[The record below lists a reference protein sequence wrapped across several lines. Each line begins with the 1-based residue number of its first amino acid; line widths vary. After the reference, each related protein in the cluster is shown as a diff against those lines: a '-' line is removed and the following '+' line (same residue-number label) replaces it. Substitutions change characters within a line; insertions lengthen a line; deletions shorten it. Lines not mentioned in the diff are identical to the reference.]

1 MTRRLALL
9 LLLLTAFAAP
19 AVASCNLSMTVS
31 CANGS
36 CTATTTNNG
45 GSCSGLVYSG
55 WMSGEQTGGPTLSS
69 PQVSLSGV
77 SDCFDSDDFGM
88 PLPFAFCYGET
99 TIPAGKVY
107 TSRVQVSGST
117 GNLFAMSWV
126 GNDEGEEISS
136 AYAFTNGPAAPT
148 CVPNVSAPPISQSG
162 LEYTVSWSAISDPTA
177 QYIVEEST
185 SADFSNNTTTS
196 QVHGL
201 SKVFRH
207 DGMATS
213 TTYYYR
219 VRATHCGGSV
229 PSYSAVA
236 QTVVQ
241 APAPAVV
248 KTAEVAVP
256 LGSDAPVGIPVFIP
270 GPTDGSHTTF
280 TAVTDQPYLTV
291 TPSSG
296 NLPAGGVTVIVTAS
310 PGSLPPGASTGTLII
325 TTTSVSSASGVANHG
340 STIINIPVSISLVTP
355 VMPGGKTL
363 PPANALIVPAVAH
376 ANGAAGPFLS
386 DVRLTNSG
394 ATPIDYQIT
403 MTPTRTD
410 GTASSKVTQVTV
422 EGDQTIA
429 LNDVVKN
436 FFGYGALGNDGSF
449 GSLEIR
455 PLNTSSTLTYA
466 SSRTYASTA
475 GGTFGQY
482 IAAMPF
488 TKFASKRF
496 QGIPLPGQP
505 QQPSGSTKLSL
516 QQVAQSAKFRTNLG
530 IVEGAGEPASGR
542 IRIFDSLGS
551 LLREV
556 PFSLLA
562 GEHRQMNMF
571 ISDPALGNIPQ
582 LDDGRIEILID
593 SPTGAVTAYAS
604 VLDSVTTDPLAVTPV
619 DATKISARRY
629 VIPGMAE
636 LPNRGN
642 NFHSDLRVFNG
653 GTADVPVTMTFY
665 PMGRGTPIQAQPR
678 IIRAG
683 EVLVLDNVLPTAFN
697 ASETGGSI
705 AIQTP
710 VDSSLVVTGRTY
722 TSVENGGSYGQF
734 IPGVTPAEG
743 TGLGEKALQVMQLEE
758 SGRFRSNV
766 GLAELSGK
774 SATVRLTL
782 HLPDAKFTPSI
793 DVELAPNEFTQ
804 LRPILGLNPGRQT
817 YNARIEVQVV
827 AGEGRVTAYGS
838 VIDNESKDP
847 TYVPA
852 Q

>member
-9 LLLLTAFAAP
+9 LFLLAALATP
-19 AVASCNLSMTVS
+19 AVAACNLSMTVS
-31 CANGS
+31 CSNGT
-36 CTATTTNNG
+36 CTATTTNAG
-45 GSCSGLVYSG
+45 GACSGLVYSG
-55 WMSGEQTGGPTLSS
+55 WMSTAAADWPTLSS
-69 PQVSLSGV
+69 PQVSLAGV
-77 SDCFDSDDFGM
+77 NDCFDSDDFGVQF
-88 PLPFAFCYGET
+88 PFAFCSGET
-99 TIPAGKVY
+99 SIPAGTVF
-107 TSRVQVSGST
+107 TSTVNVSGGT
-117 GNLFAMSWV
+117 GDLFAMTWV
-126 GNDEGEEISS
+126 GSEEGEEISS
-136 AYAFTNGPAAPT
+136 AYAFTNGPRAPT
-148 CVPNVSAPPISQSG
+148 CVPSVSAPPISQSG

-177 QYIVEEST
+177 QFIVEEST

-196 QVHGL
+196 QVNGL
-201 SKVFRH
+201 STTFRH

-219 VRATHCGGSV
+219 VRATHCTGGV

-241 APAPAVV
+241 APAPPATE
-248 KTAEVAVP
+248 TAEVAVP

-270 GPTDGSHTTF
+270 GPANGASATF
-280 TAVTDQPYLTV
+280 TAVTDKPYLTV
-291 TPSSG
+291 TPDSG
-296 NLPAGGVTVIVTAS
+296 NLPAGGVTVIVTADPS
-310 PGSLPPGASTGTLII
+310 ELPAGASTGTLII
-325 TTTSVSSASGVANHG
+325 TVITTDSASGITNHG
-340 STIINIPVSISLVTP
+340 ATTINIPVSVSLVTP

-363 PPANALIVPAVAH
+363 PSANTLVIPAVAH

-394 ATPIDYQIT
+394 TTPVDYQIT

-410 GTASSKVTQVTV
+410 GTVSSKVTQVTV

-488 TKFASKRF
+488 AKFASKRF
-496 QGIPLPGQP
+496 NGIPLPGQP
-505 QQPSGSTKLSL
+505 QQPSSSTTLSL
-516 QQVAQSAKFRTNLG
+516 QQVAQSPKFRTNLG

-542 IRIFDSLGS
+542 IRIFDALGS

-556 PFSLLA
+556 PFHLLA

-571 ISDPALGNIPQ
+571 IADPALGNITQ
-582 LDDGRIEILID
+582 LDEGRIEILVD

-604 VLDSVTTDPLAVTPV
+604 VLDNVTTDPLAVMPV
-619 DATKISARRY
+619 DATKVSSSSY

-636 LPNRGN
+636 LPNREN

-653 GTADVPVTMTFY
+653 GTSDVPVTMTYY
-665 PMGRGTPIQAQPR
+665 PMGRGTPIPAQPR
-678 IIRAG
+678 TIRAG

-705 AIQTP
+705 VIQTP
-710 VDSSLVVTGRTY
+710 TSSSLVVTGRTY
-722 TSVENGGSYGQF
+722 TTINSGGTYGQF

-743 TGLGEKALQVMQLEE
+743 TGLGEKTLQVMQLEE
-758 SGRFRSNV
+758 SARFRSNV
-766 GLAELSGK
+766 GITEVSGK

-782 HLPDAKFTPSI
+782 HLPDSKFTPFI
-793 DVELAPNEFTQ
+793 DFDVAPYELTQ
-804 LRPILGLNPGRQT
+804 FRPILGLNPGHQT
-817 YNARIEVQVV
+817 YNARIEVEVI